1 MSLYDNLGNG
11 NKAGA
16 AGTAGAANPQQML
29 QELRSNP
36 AAILRQRGLSIPDGM
51 TNPQQIIQHLL
62 NSGQVP
68 QSRYLQAMQM
78 LGGRR

>member
-11 NKAGA
+11 NAAGA
-16 AGTAGAANPQQML
+16 ANAANPQQML
-29 QELRSNP
+29 QELKSNP

-51 TNPQQIIQHLL
+51 NNPQQIIQHLL

-78 LGGRR
+78 MGKRR

>member
-1 MSLYDNLGNG
+1 MSLYDSLGNG

-16 AGTAGAANPQQML
+16 AGAAGTSNPQQML